1 MVLGGFLG
9 LTVTRD
15 VLTDIK
21 TPLFL
26 QKMWY
31 NIYKI
36 PYSVSSYAFSTVL
49 QKTPNNMSLIVSR
62 KTFQTENLREGLSM
76 FNKSGKKLVMVLVI
90 LLALGTVGTV
100 LASQDTSEAI
110 RLSSSTS
117 ALVFQTDFGVQ
128 NDAVASM
135 KGVAFCVDPNL
146 KMFDLT
152 HEVPAFDIWEAAY
165 WLSGAA
171 PYWPEGTVFVSV
183 VDPGVGT
190 DRKSVVLKTKTGQY
204 FITPDNGTLTLVAEN
219 LGIEAVREIDEETS
233 RLEGS
238 EQSYTFYGRDI
249 FALTGARL
257 ASGMITFEEV
267 GKLMEPKVEMISYQ
281 KAEIKDDAVWGM
293 VTVLDQP
300 FGNVWTSIPKKT
312 FEDFGIA
319 KGDVINVCIMKN
331 GEKIY
336 EGKMPYVNTFGDVE
350 VGEPLLYMNS
360 ELRVAFAINMD
371 NFAATHNI
379 KSGAEWGV
387 K

>member
-1 MVLGGFLG
+1 
-9 LTVTRD
+9 
-15 VLTDIK
+15 
-21 TPLFL
+21 
-26 QKMWY
+26 
-31 NIYKI
+31 
-36 PYSVSSYAFSTVL
+36 
-49 QKTPNNMSLIVSR
+49 
-62 KTFQTENLREGLSM
+62 M
-76 FNKSGKKLVMVLVI
+76 FRFNRSNKKLVVILAI
-90 LLALGTVGTV
+90 LLALGTVGTA
-100 LASQDTSEAI
+100 LASQDTSEEI
-110 RLSSSTS
+110 RLSSATS
-117 ALVFQTDFGVQ
+117 PLVFQTDFGVQ

-152 HEVPAFDIWEAAY
+152 HEIPAFDIWEAAY
-165 WLSGAA
+165 WLNGAA
-171 PYWPEGTVFVSV
+171 SYWPEGTVFISV

-190 DRKSVVLKTKTGQY
+190 DRKSVALKTKTGQY

-219 LGIEAVREIDEETS
+219 LGIEAVREIDEATN

-238 EQSYTFYGRDI
+238 EESYTFYGRDI
-249 FALTGARL
+249 FALAGARL

-267 GKLMEPKVEMISYQ
+267 GRLMEPQVEMISYQ

-312 FEDFGIA
+312 FEDFGIV
-319 KGDVINVCIMKN
+319 KGDVVNVYIMKN
-331 GEKIY
+331 GEKVY

-350 VGEPLLYMNS
+350 LGKPLLYMNS

-387 K
+387 KITK

>member
-1 MVLGGFLG
+1 
-9 LTVTRD
+9 
-15 VLTDIK
+15 
-21 TPLFL
+21 
-26 QKMWY
+26 
-31 NIYKI
+31 
-36 PYSVSSYAFSTVL
+36 
-49 QKTPNNMSLIVSR
+49 
-62 KTFQTENLREGLSM
+62 M
-76 FNKSGKKLVMVLVI
+76 FNKSSKKLVMVLVI

-100 LASQDTSEAI
+100 LASQDTSEEI

-238 EQSYTFYGRDI
+238 EESYTFYGRDI

-319 KGDVINVCIMKN
+319 KGDVINAMYTKN
-331 GEKIY
+331 GEKVY
-336 EGKMPYVNTFGDVE
+336 EGRCST
-350 VGEPLLYMNS
+350 
-360 ELRVAFAINMD
+360 
-371 NFAATHNI
+371 
-379 KSGAEWGV
+379 
-387 K
+387 

>member
-1 MVLGGFLG
+1 
-9 LTVTRD
+9 
-15 VLTDIK
+15 
-21 TPLFL
+21 
-26 QKMWY
+26 
-31 NIYKI
+31 
-36 PYSVSSYAFSTVL
+36 
-49 QKTPNNMSLIVSR
+49 
-62 KTFQTENLREGLSM
+62 M
-76 FNKSGKKLVMVLVI
+76 FNKSNKKLVLVLAIV
-90 LLALGTVGTV
+90 LALGMAGTV
-100 LASQDTSEAI
+100 LANQDKSEQI
-110 RLSSSTS
+110 RLSSATS

-152 HEVPAFDIWEAAY
+152 HEIPAFDIWEAAY
-165 WLSGAA
+165 WLNGAA
-171 PYWPEGTVFVSV
+171 LYWPEGTVFISV

-204 FITPDNGTLTLVAEN
+204 FVTPDNGTLTLVAEN

-238 EQSYTFYGRDI
+238 EESYTFYGRDI

-257 ASGMITFEEV
+257 ASGMIAFEEV
-267 GKLMEPKVEMISYQ
+267 GRLMEPKVEMISYQ

-319 KGDVINVCIMKN
+319 KGDVVNVCITKN
-331 GEKIY
+331 GEKVY
-336 EGKMPYVNTFGDVE
+336 EGKIPYVNTFGDVE
-350 VGEPLLYMNS
+350 LGKPLLYMNS

-371 NFAATHNI
+371 NFAQTHNI
-379 KSGAEWGV
+379 ESGAEWGV
-387 K
+387 KITK